1 LTIPRINGG
10 TSMSLPER
18 INVIRSVTYDVA
30 GIVDSLKELGE
41 EEIDIDKVMEY
52 IEDWVEE
59 DMRAPISR
67 HDITYL
73 DENGQEL

>member
-1 LTIPRINGG
+1 
-10 TSMSLPER
+10 MSLPER

>member
-1 LTIPRINGG
+1 MET
-10 TSMSLPER
+10 LPER
-18 INVIRSVTYDVA
+18 INVVRSITYDVPA
-30 GIVDSLKELGE
+30 LTKDLEEMGVDP
-41 EEIDIDKVMEY
+41 IDLDTIMHY
-52 IEDWVEE
+52 ITEWVEE

>member
-1 LTIPRINGG
+1 MET
-10 TSMSLPER
+10 LPER
-18 INVIRSVTYDVA
+18 INVIRSITYDVQSV
-30 GIVDSLKELGE
+30 IKDLEELGVE
-41 EEIDIDKVMEY
+41 TEWATNLDTIMHY
-52 IEDWVEE
+52 IAEWVEE